1 MTVRQRSWLLPPA
14 ALALVVGVF
23 PGRYAAGILLPLFAC
38 ILVLFAVILLKGW
51 FRFTACIAFSFVLG
65 ILAGSVAFHP
75 ALPQEGQYKVQGVI
89 SDEVTTGSFGQY
101 RIALSDVHL
110 DGRPFAGGAYWTF
123 YSDIE
128 HSELIPGKSVSFQA
142 SLYHPRGAENPD
154 GYNFRESL
162 LQRGILI
169 GLYGKDEFTV
179 QDPEKFSLPGFFA
192 SLRLFDLLTLPM
204 IFDITSKFRA
214 VPASSQT

>member
-38 ILVLFAVILLKGW
+38 FLVLFAVILLKGW

-75 ALPQEGQYKVQGVI
+75 ALPQEGQYRVQGVI

-142 SLYHPRGAENPD
+142 SLYHPGGAVNPN
-154 GYNFRESL
+154 GYDFREEL
-162 LQRGILI
+162 LRRGVTV
-169 GLYGKDEFTV
+169 GLYGAEHLSCSAPSSFS
-179 QDPEKFSLPGFFA
+179 FARALAISLP
-192 SLRLFDLLTLPM
+192 
-204 IFDITSKFRA
+204 ITRM
-214 VPASSQT
+214 

>member
-1 MTVRQRSWLLPPA
+1 MRCFPVYGLPKPAPLLICDCPA
-14 ALALVVGVF
+14 AELAAPARSAGSGCGCISGQIR
-23 PGRYAAGILLPLFAC
+23 GRYSPAAFCLYSG
-38 ILVLFAVILLKGW
+38 
-51 FRFTACIAFSFVLG
+51 AFSFVLG

-154 GYNFRESL
+154 G
-162 LQRGILI
+162 
-169 GLYGKDEFTV
+169 
-179 QDPEKFSLPGFFA
+179 
-192 SLRLFDLLTLPM
+192 
-204 IFDITSKFRA
+204 
-214 VPASSQT
+214 